1 MQRVQDMGELLDG
14 VVLPKGHLTCQGLT
28 PGPAHPHVP
37 LLLCWG
43 SRCGASSGWGLLPEC
58 LVSPSPSWQVAMIL
72 ASIWRPPL
80 DLDIS
85 LGVAVSPQVPRSRA
99 SPRPQTAHW
108 TLSCWG
114 ALGREDGMPAP
125 QLWGVG
131 EASTCK
137 WLPRPHYHH
146 CLSSAGLEG
155 HPSSLCRPRRRAQR
169 SASPPRSLQTTRDCQ
184 GTAR

>member
-28 PGPAHPHVP
+28 MGPVPDEGAPAHPHVP

-58 LVSPSPSWQVAMIL
+58 FVSPRLSWQVAMIL
-72 ASIWRPPL
+72 SSVQRPPL
-80 DLDIS
+80 GLDLS

-99 SPRPQTAHW
+99 SPHPQTAHW

-114 ALGREDGMPAP
+114 ALGREDGVPAP

-137 WLPRPHYHH
+137 WLPLPH
-146 CLSSAGLEG
+146 CSQCGPGRSPFLPLQATTEG
-155 HPSSLCRPRRRAQR
+155 SEVSQPATLLADN
-169 SASPPRSLQTTRDCQ
+169 TRL
-184 GTAR
+184 